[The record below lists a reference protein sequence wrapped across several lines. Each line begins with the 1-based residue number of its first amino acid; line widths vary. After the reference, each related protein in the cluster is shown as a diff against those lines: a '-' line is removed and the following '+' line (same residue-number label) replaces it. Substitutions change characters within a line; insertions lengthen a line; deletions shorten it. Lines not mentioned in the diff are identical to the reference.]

1 MGLLFIL
8 TCNIVTVISDLSMPD
23 ISYDYLICTCSHK
36 WFNFDIKILH
46 LACIIVFNT
55 SWHKYFLRYSY
66 SYFAFRRQKYST
78 VEKNEIL
85 DKNVFRLTF
94 QLASLVLQRQQ
105 SQPQD
110 PYASNWLE
118 RLRQIKR
125 LKAKVL
131 SSSDKENLSDIMW
144 CRCEWTED
152 LNRTLATLCDAGVN
166 GLEDLAFTINRCCEW
181 S

>member
-23 ISYDYLICTCSHK
+23 ISYDCLICTCSHK
-36 WFNFDIKILH
+36 WFTFDIKILH
-46 LACIIVFNT
+46 LACIIVFDT
-55 SWHKYFLRYSY
+55 SWHKYFLPYSY

-144 CRCEWTED
+144 CRCEWTQRYKQNHSNIMYWWCEWTED
-152 LNRTLATLCDAGVN
+152 LNRTLAT
-166 GLEDLAFTINRCCEW
+166 
-181 S
+181 